1 MIAKILKPAASFAG
15 INYNEKKNEE
25 GRSELLVAKNFDIG
39 IGTLKKSDYIAY
51 MDLVC
56 ATNSRVKNVQFHA
69 TISCK
74 GREYSA
80 DQLKDIA
87 LQYVEKMGY
96 SKNPFIIYFHS
107 DTDNNHVHIVSTR
120 VQKDGKKVN
129 DKMERVR
136 SQKAINEIMNIDL
149 KDKAEKDIS
158 KSLEY
163 SFSNVK
169 QYKLLM
175 EDMGWKIAEKGE
187 NLILTRGG
195 ERQGRV
201 PLSTIQDK
209 QKQYSP
215 EDARK
220 KQITAL
226 LYKYKEGLSYLE
238 LKTLMKNKFGIDLIF
253 HIGINPHTQKLYT
266 TPYGFTII
274 DHPGKTIY
282 KGSEIIDMKE
292 LLSVPNKQ
300 VKINNCNDIIN
311 AILKSDVKHSM
322 ESFKSEIAQY
332 GYSLSMKGKI
342 SLKGTKETLLVL
354 DPSLLKKL
362 RYNSRVNE
370 ANKYNVSSSVEAALL
385 AKIYF
390 VRASDIFLKAEKNK
404 NENYILYAEMM
415 KSYFTNSSDIR
426 ETLQDKHITFIE
438 DQGNVYLIDKQNKN
452 IVSALD
458 LGLTIEHSHID
469 NMVKV
474 NLDNT
479 TNANSLN
486 IAQVQIL
493 RTTDIEQ
500 LNTDIE
506 TNSDLGR
513 GFNMIE
519 VICDILSHGLNT
531 QNIQQDKRR
540 KKRRGQQQ
548 N

>member
-1 MIAKILKPAASFAG
+1 MIAKILSPATSFAG
-15 INYNEKKNEE
+15 IDYNEKKNEE
-25 GRSELLVAKNFDIG
+25 GRSELLVAENFDIG
-39 IGTLKKSDYIAY
+39 IDNLKKSDYVAY
-51 MDLVC
+51 MDLVSR
-56 ATNSRVKNVQFHA
+56 TNPRVKNIQFHA

-136 SQKAINEIMNIDL
+136 SQKIINEIMNIDL
-149 KDKAEKDIS
+149 KDKVEKDIS

-163 SFSNVK
+163 SFSSTK

-175 EDMGWKIAEKGE
+175 EGMGWKVGEKDG
-187 NLILTRGG
+187 NLILSRGG
-195 ERQGRV
+195 ERQGTV
-201 PLSTIQDK
+201 PLSVIQDK
-209 QKQYSP
+209 QKQYSL
-215 EDARK
+215 DDNRK

-253 HIGINPHTQKLYT
+253 HTGINPHTHKLHT

-274 DHPGKTIY
+274 DHSSKTIC
-282 KGSEIIDMKE
+282 KGGEIMDMKE
-292 LLSVPNKQ
+292 LLSIPNKQ
-300 VKINNCNDIIN
+300 AKVENCNDIIN
-311 AILKSDVKHSM
+311 AIFKGEVKHSM

-332 GYSLSMKGKI
+332 GYKLSMDGKI
-342 SLKGTKETLLVL
+342 SLKGTKEALLVL
-354 DPSLLKKL
+354 DKSQLKEL

-390 VRASDIFLKAEKNK
+390 IRASDVFLKAEINK
-404 NENYILYAEMM
+404 TENYILYAEMM
-415 KSYFTNSSDIR
+415 KSYLANSSDIR
-426 ETLQDKHITFIE
+426 ETLQDRHITFIE

-452 IVSALD
+452 IVSASD
-458 LGLTIEHSHID
+458 LGLYIEHNYNDVIKVRPD
-469 NMVKV
+469 NMTNV
-474 NLDNT
+474 NSSD
-479 TNANSLN
+479 
-486 IAQVQIL
+486 IAQVQII
-493 RTTDIEQ
+493 RTVDIEQ
-500 LNTDIE
+500 LNTEIE

-513 GFNMIE
+513 GNNMID

-531 QNIQQDKRR
+531 QSVQQDRRR

>member
-1 MIAKILKPAASFAG
+1 MIAKILSPATSFAG
-15 INYNEKKNEE
+15 IDYNEKKNEE
-25 GRSELLVAKNFDIG
+25 GRSELLVAENFDIG
-39 IGTLKKSDYIAY
+39 IDNLKKSDYVAY

-56 ATNSRVKNVQFHA
+56 RTNPRVKNIQFHA

-136 SQKAINEIMNIDL
+136 SQKIINEIMNIDL
-149 KDKAEKDIS
+149 KDKVEKDIS

-163 SFSNVK
+163 SFSSTK

-175 EDMGWKIAEKGE
+175 EGMGWKVGEKDG
-187 NLILTRGG
+187 NLILSRGG
-195 ERQGRV
+195 ERQGTV
-201 PLSTIQDK
+201 PLSVIQDK
-209 QKQYSP
+209 QKQYSL
-215 EDARK
+215 DDNRK

-253 HIGINPHTQKLYT
+253 HTGINPHTHKLHT

-274 DHPGKTIY
+274 DHSSKTIC
-282 KGSEIIDMKE
+282 KGGEIMDMKE
-292 LLSVPNKQ
+292 LLSIPNKQ
-300 VKINNCNDIIN
+300 AKVENCNDIIN
-311 AILKSDVKHSM
+311 AIFKGEVKHSM

-332 GYSLSMKGKI
+332 GYKLSMDGKI
-342 SLKGTKETLLVL
+342 SLKGTKEALLVL
-354 DPSLLKKL
+354 DKSQLKEL

-390 VRASDIFLKAEKNK
+390 IRASDVFLKAEINK
-404 NENYILYAEMM
+404 TENYILYAEMM
-415 KSYFTNSSDIR
+415 KSYLANSSDIR
-426 ETLQDKHITFIE
+426 ETLQDRHITFIE

-452 IVSALD
+452 IVSASD
-458 LGLTIEHSHID
+458 LGLCIEHNYNDVIKVRPD
-469 NMVKV
+469 NMTNV
-474 NLDNT
+474 NSSD
-479 TNANSLN
+479 
-486 IAQVQIL
+486 IAQVQII
-493 RTTDIEQ
+493 RTVDIEQ
-500 LNTDIE
+500 LNTEIE

-513 GFNMIE
+513 GNNMID

-531 QNIQQDKRR
+531 QSVQQDRRR